1 MLAVN
6 TMKRIHHNKMIL
18 VSVTF
23 VVVILVLTTSGFGGR
38 GQRVLTVYAKI
49 TSASLE
55 DLKQENFEE
64 NKNFTKV
71 NMSYHTKDTQLAKH
85 ELKSTEKVMLVNT
98 KPIQSGGYP
107 LEKAQAGIQTELSAS
122 RRYGQM
128 VVGYLLTQQV
138 QQKEEIRET
147 ALSEIA
153 EVKQQILME
162 AKKAEEAAAFK
173 KAAGISYS
181 ADDYQVLLKIVQA
194 EAGICDAKGKI
205 LVANVILNRVRSKE
219 FPNTIRKVVYQPSQ
233 FSPVSNGTIDSCTVT
248 SETIECVRRALAGE
262 DYSQG
267 ALYFMNRR
275 AAQNGSAKWFDGKL
289 DYLFRHGGHEFFK

>member
-1 MLAVN
+1 
-6 TMKRIHHNKMIL
+6 MIL

-23 VVVILVLTTSGFGGR
+23 VVVTLVLTTSGFGGR
-38 GQRVLTVYAKI
+38 GQRILTVYAKM
-49 TSASLE
+49 TSASFE
-55 DLKQENFEE
+55 DPKRENFEE
-64 NKNFTKV
+64 NENFTKV
-71 NMSYHTKDTQLAKH
+71 NMSYHTKDTQLVKH
-85 ELKSTEKVMLVNT
+85 ELKRTEYVKLVNT
-98 KPIQSGGYP
+98 YSIQSGGYP
-107 LEKAQAGIQTELSAS
+107 LEKAQAEIQTELSVS

-162 AKKAEEAAAFK
+162 AKKAEEAVAFK
-173 KAAGISYS
+173 NATGISYS

-275 AAQNGSAKWFDGKL
+275 AARSGSAKWFDGKL